1 LQAIAD
7 FRKSKALADAKDAVA
22 RQLAEWEKKTGL
34 ALKPRTHFAEAV
46 LHAEVRAHFAAMR
59 KRHNRTL
66 FSNSTPPIRELRPP
80 FSVPHH
86 S

>member
-22 RQLAEWEKKTGL
+22 RQLAEWEKKMGL
-34 ALKPRTHFAEAV
+34 ALKPRTHFA
-46 LHAEVRAHFAAMR
+46 HAEVRAHFAAMR

>member
-46 LHAEVRAHFAAMR
+46 LHAEVRAHFAV
-59 KRHNRTL
+59 
-66 FSNSTPPIRELRPP
+66 SNSTPPIRELRPP